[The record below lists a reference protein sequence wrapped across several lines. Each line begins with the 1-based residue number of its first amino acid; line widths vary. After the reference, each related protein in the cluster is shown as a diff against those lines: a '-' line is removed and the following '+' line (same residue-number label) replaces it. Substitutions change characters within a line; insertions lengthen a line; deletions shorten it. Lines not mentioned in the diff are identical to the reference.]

1 MTRKSSKELWKART
15 RHPATVLVTGGA
27 SGIGLA
33 CVRRFLA
40 EGWRVAVADL
50 RSTPDLKAAGDVAF
64 FKADVRSLP
73 RATAVVRSVVKRWG
87 RLDALVLCAGIS
99 RAGLLEKAKLED
111 WQAVLDV
118 DLTGVFAY
126 MRAAAT
132 VFEGQ
137 KSGKVVAVSST
148 LALRARHGLTA
159 YIAAKAGV
167 IGLVRAAARD
177 LGRFGVNVNAVC
189 PGLVNTPLTDPMPAA
204 IKDRL
209 RDETALGRIAEPE
222 DVAGVIRFLCSEDAR
237 HITGE
242 AIRVDG
248 GQLA

>member
-1 MTRKSSKELWKART
+1 MARKPRPELWKAST
-15 RHPATVLVTGGA
+15 RRPRVVLVTGGA

-40 EGWRVAVADL
+40 DGWRVTVADL
-50 RSTPDLKAAGDVAF
+50 RPTPDLKAIDDVAF
-64 FKADVRSLP
+64 LKADVRSLP
-73 RATAVVRSVVKRWG
+73 RANAVVRKVVRTHG

-99 RAGLLEKAKLED
+99 RAGLLEKARIED

-118 DLTGVFAY
+118 DLTGVFVY
-126 MRAAAT
+126 LRAAAP

-148 LALRARHGLTA
+148 LSLRARHGLTA

-167 IGLVRAAARD
+167 NGLVRAAARD

-189 PGLVNTPLTDPMPAA
+189 PGLVNTPLTEPMPAA

-222 DVAGVIRFLCSEDAR
+222 DIAGVIRFLCSEDAR
-237 HITGE
+237 HVTGE
-242 AIRVDG
+242 VIRVDG